1 MSQELIGQTLLNRF
15 RVDSFLAAGG
25 MAVIYRVWDLQ
36 RSVPL
41 AMKVLHPELADD
53 PAFITRF
60 QREAHSLELLDHPHI
75 VPFYGLFR
83 DGDLTFLLERYID
96 GPSLDEVLRRR
107 AGRPLRLN
115 EALVYFKA
123 LYTSLGYAHAQG
135 IVHCDVK
142 PGNVLIDQ
150 GGAVYLTDFGI
161 ARFAE
166 GPGTTSAAIGT
177 PLYMA
182 PEQIRGEPV
191 SPQTDIYGLGVLLFE
206 LLTGRRPFTGEV
218 EVPPGVGSGT
228 ADRVRY
234 QHLTQPPPDPR
245 SLNPN
250 LPPGVAGV
258 ILSALAK
265 EPRQRYPSVQV
276 MAGALSEAVAARFD
290 TLPER
295 VRLPDELR
303 RGPAWEE
310 SASQVV
316 PARPPTASPPPD
328 TLAATPPRQRPLAWQ
343 PEPAWNQA
351 DARPPGAGAGPAIG
365 AGSAIDAGKPNGAR
379 PWARWLAVLGVLA
392 GLALCGAAGVGLLNL
407 LRNGPPGFPGRM
419 TATETVAALVEL
431 PATDTP
437 VPTLTETPVP
447 TLTETPTGT
456 PTPTPTLTPSPTAT
470 DTPSGAGGP
479 LQGEIVVVQRIDRR
493 ERLVLLSLADGRQV
507 LLPEVP
513 DVKVDLSH
521 APQWSPDGARLTW
534 MSRYNG
540 RLHIAALVMAEG
552 EPYQLPAG
560 QAYERVSSPAFLGDG
575 QRISFWASD
584 GGSDWLV
591 IADAASGERLE
602 RIELPDY
609 RNLFVWNWQTGLL
622 AFARESGGQYDVGI
636 GSAGG
641 SSEQTVDA
649 GGDEYA
655 PAWSPDGAW
664 LAFQTDAGREAGQ
677 NEIWIVRADGSGL
690 RKVTDSPPGT
700 WSRAP
705 TWSPDGRWIAFVS
718 DREGS
723 LGADFGELFA
733 VEVET
738 GAVTRLT
745 ETGGGIYDW
754 RPAWRP

>member
-1 MSQELIGQTLLNRF
+1 MSQDLIGQTLLNRF

-83 DGDLTFLLERYID
+83 AGSLTFLLERYID

-107 AGRPLRLN
+107 AGRPLRLS

-166 GPGTTSAAIGT
+166 GPGTTSAAVGT

-206 LLTGRRPFTGEV
+206 LLTGRRPFTGDFAA
-218 EVPPGVGSGT
+218 PPGVGGST

-250 LPPGVAGV
+250 LLPGVAGV
-258 ILSALAK
+258 ILTALAK
-265 EPRQRYPSVQV
+265 DPRQRYPSVQA
-276 MAGALSEAVAARFD
+276 MAEALSQAVAARFD

-295 VRLPDELR
+295 VRLPEELR
-303 RGPAWEE
+303 REPAWDET
-310 SASQVV
+310 APQAI
-316 PARPPTASPPPD
+316 PARPVSPAPPPD
-328 TLAATPPRQRPLAWQ
+328 TLAQTPPRPQVPAWQ
-343 PEPAWNQA
+343 PAPDWNPA
-351 DARPPGAGAGPAIG
+351 DARPPGSPPGTGARIENGAGR
-365 AGSAIDAGKPNGAR
+365 PNGAR

-392 GLALCGAAGVGLLNL
+392 GLALCGAAGMGLLNL
-407 LRNGPPGFPGRM
+407 LRNGPPGFPGRV
-419 TATETVAALVEL
+419 TATETAAALAEL
-431 PATDTP
+431 PATGTP

-447 TLTETPTGT
+447 TLTETPTET
-456 PTPTPTLTPSPTAT
+456 PTLTPTLTPSPTVT
-470 DTPSGAGGP
+470 DTPPGAGGP
-479 LQGEIVVVQRIDRR
+479 RQGEVAVVVRMNGR
-493 ERLVLLSLADGRQV
+493 ERLVLLNLAEGRQA

-521 APQWSPDGARLTW
+521 APQWSPDGTRLTW
-534 MSRYNG
+534 MSRYNK
-540 RLHIAALVMAEG
+540 RMHIAVLEMAEG
-552 EPYQLPAG
+552 EAYQLPAAE
-560 QAYERVSSPAFLGDG
+560 AYEQVSSPAFLGDG
-575 QRISFWASD
+575 QRISFWASGKEGD
-584 GGSDWLV
+584 FLV
-591 IADAASGERLE
+591 IADAVSGELLE
-602 RIELPDY
+602 RMALAGY
-609 RNLFVWNWQTGLL
+609 RNLFVWNWPTGLL

-636 GSAGG
+636 GSLGG
-641 SSEQTVDA
+641 SSEQTIDT
-649 GGDEYA
+649 GGDDYA
-655 PAWSPDGAW
+655 PAWSPDGEW
-664 LAFQTDAGREAGQ
+664 LAFQSDAGRAAGQ
-677 NEIWIVRADGSGL
+677 NEIWIARADGSGL

-723 LGADFGELFA
+723 RGADYGELFA
-733 VEVET
+733 VEVAT
-738 GAVTRLT
+738 GAVTRLSD
-745 ETGGGIYDW
+745 TGGQVYDW